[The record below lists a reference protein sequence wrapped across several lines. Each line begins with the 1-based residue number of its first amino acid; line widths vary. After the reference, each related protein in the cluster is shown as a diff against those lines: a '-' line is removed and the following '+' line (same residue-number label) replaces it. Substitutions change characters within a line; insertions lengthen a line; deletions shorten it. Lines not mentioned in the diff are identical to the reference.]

1 MKHSGVN
8 LTKHEHDFPGIQWL
22 RLQASNAG
30 GVGLTPGQGTKIPN
44 AAQCSQTKQ
53 NRTTK
58 PLKLSK
64 HNSKK
69 TTKFKNEQKYL
80 NKYSSQ
86 QILE

>member
-8 LTKHEHDFPGIQWL
+8 LTKHEHDFPGIQRL
-22 RLQASNAG
+22 RLYISNAG
-30 GVGLTPGQGTKIPN
+30 GVGLIPDQGTKIPH
-44 AAQCSQTKQ
+44 AAQYSQTKQ
-53 NRTTK
+53 NRTTN

-80 NKYSSQ
+80 NKYSFQ
-86 QILE
+86 QIPE